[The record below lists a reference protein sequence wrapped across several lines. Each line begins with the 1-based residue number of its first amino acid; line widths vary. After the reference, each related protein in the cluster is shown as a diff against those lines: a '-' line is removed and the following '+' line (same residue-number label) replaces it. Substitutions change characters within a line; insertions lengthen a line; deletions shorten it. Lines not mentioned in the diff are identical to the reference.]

1 MSETNGSAPAGDEAT
16 GAANSAH
23 APHIQILRG
32 HPTAAEVAALITVL
46 GSAGGGAAPEQPE
59 KTRWGLPVDNLRY
72 AISNYQR
79 ITLQERIHMQ
89 R

>member
-1 MSETNGSAPAGDEAT
+1 MSSAPVSDEDGQST
-16 GAANSAH
+16 TPH
-23 APHIQILRG
+23 RPHIQILRG
-32 HPTAAEVAALITVL
+32 HPTDAELAALVTVL
-46 GSAGGGAAPEQPE
+46 GSVGGGPAPEPPE
-59 KTRWGLPVDNLRY
+59 KTRWGRPVDKLRY